1 MRLQCVK
8 RKFLRLIEFAQH
20 LIINATKNI
29 KLVTIQHIQGIMRAN
44 LFKQISIYSET
55 SKPNPFRT
63 KTFVWNRQV
72 FDLDRLNSQIFL
84 NIRTKS
90 NVSAYTGFW
99 FIQGSVYTGFWLI
112 QGSVYSRFSLHRIL
126 VNSGFSLH
134 RILVYSG
141 FWFI

>member
-8 RKFLRLIEFAQH
+8 HKFFRLIEFAQH

-44 LFKQISIYSET
+44 LFKQMSIYSET

-72 FDLDRLNSQIFL
+72 FDLDRLNSQNFL
-84 NIRTKS
+84 ILGLNLMFQLTQDSGLFRVQIT
-90 NVSAYTGFW
+90 
-99 FIQGSVYTGFWLI
+99 QDSVLFRVQFT
-112 QGSVYSRFSLHRIL
+112 QD
-126 VNSGFSLH
+126 SG
-134 RILVYSG
+134 
-141 FWFI
+141 

>member
-1 MRLQCVK
+1 MREMRLQCVK

-55 SKPNPFRT
+55 SKPNPFRI

-72 FDLDRLNSQIFL
+72 FDLDRLNSQNFL
-84 NIRTKS
+84 
-90 NVSAYTGFW
+90 
-99 FIQGSVYTGFWLI
+99 
-112 QGSVYSRFSLHRIL
+112 IL
-126 VNSGFSLH
+126 GLNLMFQLTQDSGLF
-134 RILVYSG
+134 RVQITQDSG
-141 FWFI
+141 LFRVQFTQDSG